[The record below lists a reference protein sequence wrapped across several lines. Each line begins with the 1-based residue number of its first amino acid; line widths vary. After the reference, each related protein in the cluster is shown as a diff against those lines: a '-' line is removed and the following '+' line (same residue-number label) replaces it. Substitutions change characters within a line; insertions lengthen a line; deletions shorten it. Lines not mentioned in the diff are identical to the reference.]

1 VAVNPEARTS
11 SHRRARTA
19 HSTGRRAAWGTIS
32 RSQVI
37 DGAAKL
43 VATRG
48 YEQLTIRALAADLGV
63 APMSLYR
70 HVRDKNDL
78 LDEVV
83 DRLLAKAW
91 QPKTSAANWQ
101 AWIADAADTLRRFL
115 VGQPA
120 ALAVYLSHPVVS
132 PAAITRMEA
141 MLAVLR
147 RGTGDEDEA
156 GRAYAAIQ
164 TYTIGFAALEA
175 SRSRWNPDDGADQS
189 LARQL
194 AAFTTP
200 RQFAVGLNYLLQ
212 GVHAQKP
219 PDRKPRSKGK

>member
-1 VAVNPEARTS
+1 VAVKAEPGTS
-11 SHRRARTA
+11 SQRRARTA
-19 HSTGRRAAWGTIS
+19 HSARRRAAWGTIS
-32 RSQVI
+32 RGQII

-70 HVRDKNDL
+70 HVRDKNDV

-91 QPKTSAANWQ
+91 RPRASDANWQ
-101 AWIADAADTLRRFL
+101 AWTADAADTLRRFL
-115 VGQPA
+115 VNQPA

-147 RGTGDEDEA
+147 RGTGDDA

-175 SRSRWNPDDGADQS
+175 SRSRWKPDDGADQP
-189 LARQL
+189 LAHQL
-194 AAFTTP
+194 ASFTTP

-212 GVHAQKP
+212 GVRAQKP
-219 PDRKPRSKGK
+219 PDGKPGSKTK